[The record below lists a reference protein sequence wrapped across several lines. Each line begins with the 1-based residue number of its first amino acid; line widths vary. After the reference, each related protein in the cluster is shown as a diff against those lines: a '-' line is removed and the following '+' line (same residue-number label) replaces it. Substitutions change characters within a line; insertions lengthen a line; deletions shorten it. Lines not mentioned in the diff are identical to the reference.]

1 MRSRTLA
8 IVVGSAVVG
17 IGAVTVWLLTRSDA
31 PTPVVIAPPLPMD
44 FNDLPAT
51 EAGPAPGANE
61 SARQDRG
68 GSMRGPVA
76 APSPPV
82 LKSLKE
88 DLAEDAEKAT
98 PQAPLFDIES
108 RDETWAPASE
118 RELSKRLAAIA
129 VEQVQV
135 DSAICKTSTCQVI
148 FSSIEPKLLG
158 KVIGKLE
165 TPEGVYGW
173 ADHLLLGASV
183 TAPSGTTMQVT
194 LLFDR

>member
-1 MRSRTLA
+1 MRSRTMA

-17 IGAVTVWLLTRSDA
+17 LCAGTVWLLTRSDA
-31 PTPVVIAPPLPMD
+31 PEPVVTAPPLPMD
-44 FNDLPAT
+44 LNDLPAT
-51 EAGPAPGANE
+51 GAGQAPGAAE

-68 GSMRGPVA
+68 GSIRGPEVN
-76 APSPPV
+76 PPPPA
-82 LKSLKE
+82 LNDEAEGGLKE
-88 DLAEDAEKAT
+88 EPT

-108 RDETWAPASE
+108 RDEAWAPISE

-135 DSAICKTSTCQVI
+135 ESAICKTSTCQVI

-173 ADHLLLGASV
+173 ADHLLLGSSV
-183 TAPSGTTMQVT
+183 TASSGTTMQVT